1 MAFADTPNV
10 DDSSKKSE
18 ESELLVKKLFTK
30 RKGFINREEKP
41 DYGVDLD
48 VELVYDGENASS
60 HKFAIQIKSAT
71 ELTTVTKD
79 GEAFISFTF
88 KTSRLGYLCRRAPGY
103 GIIVLYHDDGKG
115 EGTAYYDYVDSIVQ
129 RIDAYNTNPDWKLQ
143 DSVQIYIPFK
153 QILDDAAA
161 AGIHQTV
168 AGLYERHNLMLRA
181 QGPRYNIPYFNTAPA
196 GAALPIDFNDPTQV
210 AEQLEKLGGA
220 LFNEQEYDMLRD
232 LLERLPASRISR
244 SAQLSFLAAITYDQ
258 TGFLTEGEFYVAKCL
273 RLVAD
278 LDPESRMLLELT
290 RIRLAFLRGTV
301 SFESYTDSLNAL
313 ATTSTNPLNSLVL
326 KINVLYMAAIATTD
340 SSQNKHFDVADVEA
354 LFSEIEAAP
363 LGEADKVLLKLYNSD
378 ALQIYASNIYLQQGT
393 NFKLR
398 EQAGRAPS
406 EQERMA
412 GFETLMGWLQKA
424 GQHAY
429 QAYHYARDNGNTRL
443 LAYAQQYISRF
454 FLSLEF
460 DRLMLTIDEPQ
471 ELDADTTA
479 QYEKHLG
486 LAGEAYNNF
495 VDLKMGQDAHR
506 TVGIIYDLQFIY
518 TARFD
523 QPLGNKPI
531 TETKDLLRRIEQAH
545 DIPPFESAV
554 EQGYQGMMATLQQAQ
569 GRVWADMSEEQVN
582 AFAQMVMM
590 THDLPPER
598 LPNVLADIQNH
609 RLFEAAC
616 QDKAIVMLQ
625 NNDHLHNPGTAYAE
639 VPNYILV
646 NRITEVE
653 TSPFQ
658 DVREVLDQLT
668 TTLKTPPLA

>member
-1 MAFADTPNV
+1 MAFADTPTV

-18 ESELLVKKLFTK
+18 ESELLVKKIFTK

-60 HKFAIQIKSAT
+60 QKFAIQIKSAT
-71 ELTTVTKD
+71 ELKKVDKD
-79 GEAFISFTF
+79 DETFISFTF

-115 EGTAYYDYVDSIVQ
+115 EGTAYYDYVDSIV
-129 RIDAYNTNPDWKLQ
+129 RRVDAYNTNPDWKLQ
-143 DSVQIYIPFK
+143 DSVQIYIPLT
-153 QILDDAAA
+153 QILDDTAA
-161 AGIHQTV
+161 AGIHVTV

-181 QGPRYNIPYFNTAPA
+181 QGPRYNIPYFDTAPA
-196 GAALPIDFNDPTQV
+196 GTVPPIDFNDPAQV

-220 LFNEQEYDMLRD
+220 LFNEQEYDMLRN

-258 TGFLTEGEFYVAKCL
+258 IGFLTEGEFYVTKGL
-273 RLVAD
+273 RLAAD

-301 SFESYTDSLNAL
+301 SSDSYTDSLNDL
-313 ATTSTNPLNSLVL
+313 AATSTNPLNSLVL
-326 KINVLYMAAIATTD
+326 QINVLYMAAIAATD
-340 SSQNKHFDVADVEA
+340 SSQSKPFDVADVEA
-354 LFSEIEAAP
+354 LFSKIEAAP
-363 LGEADKVLLKLYNSD
+363 LEEADKELLKLYNSD
-378 ALQIYASNIYLQQGT
+378 ALQVYASNLYLQQGS

-406 EQERMA
+406 TQERMA
-412 GFETLMGWLQKA
+412 GYEALMGWLRKA
-424 GQHAY
+424 SQYAY

-460 DRLMLTIDEPQ
+460 DRLMLTLDELQ
-471 ELDADTTA
+471 ELDADTTT
-479 QYEKHLG
+479 QYEKHLW
-486 LAGEAYNNF
+486 LASEAYNNF
-495 VDLKMGQDAHR
+495 VALKMGQDAHR

-523 QPLGNKPI
+523 RPLGTKPI
-531 TETKDLLRRIEQAH
+531 TETKDLLRRIEEDH

-554 EQGYQGMMATLQQAQ
+554 ERGYQGMMTMLQQAQ
-569 GRVWADMSEEQVN
+569 GREWADMSEEQVN
-582 AFAQMVMM
+582 TFAQAVMI
-590 THDLPPER
+590 TYDLPPER

-616 QDKAIVMLQ
+616 QDRAIIMLP
-625 NNDHLHNPGTAYAE
+625 NDDHMNDAATAYTE
-639 VPNYILV
+639 VPTYILV

-653 TSPFQ
+653 TKPFQ

-668 TTLKTPPLA
+668 TTLKTPLV